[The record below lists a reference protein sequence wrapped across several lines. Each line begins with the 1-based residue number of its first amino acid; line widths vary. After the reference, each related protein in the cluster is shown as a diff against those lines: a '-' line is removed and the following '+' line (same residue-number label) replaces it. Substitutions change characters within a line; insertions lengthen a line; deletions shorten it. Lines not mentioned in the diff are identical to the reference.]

1 MTKAADNIRILAA
14 AMVEKAKS
22 GHPGGSM
29 SGADFVQVLYS
40 EFLIHDP
47 ENPCWEAR
55 DRFFLDPGH
64 MSPMLYAQLCMT
76 GYFTMDELKQLRQ
89 WGSVTP
95 GHPERNVERGIEN
108 TSGPL
113 GQGHTFAV
121 GAAIAAKWFNARYGE
136 IHNPTIYAFISDGGI
151 QEEISQGAGRMAG
164 HLKLDNLIMHQI
176 HTHGNTTLVFL
187 YDSSTDVAKQVKD
200 IQDIPAIVCERIITA
215 FKEFQ
220 QGEMPDKYK
229 TLNTCLLEYMNVIE
243 AQSDVRDE
251 RISEAI
257 RYIRK
262 NLSGKLLCQ
271 EVADAVCLSQSRF
284 SHLFRA
290 QVGMTFASYVI
301 YQRILHV
308 YAAIFAGKSI
318 TEATIEAGFS
328 SSSHFADVHRRV
340 FGLPI
345 TNVTRECSFTK
356 V

>member
-1 MTKAADNIRILAA
+1 MTKIYEANNHLLIVAEYDDPAAHSHTAA
-14 AMVEKAKS
+14 QIIISVGSELEVEINGVRMLCQGIAIPSNMV
-22 GHPGGSM
+22 
-29 SGADFVQVLYS
+29 
-40 EFLIHDP
+40 
-47 ENPCWEAR
+47 
-55 DRFFLDPGH
+55 
-64 MSPMLYAQLCMT
+64 
-76 GYFTMDELKQLRQ
+76 
-89 WGSVTP
+89 
-95 GHPERNVERGIEN
+95 
-108 TSGPL
+108 
-113 GQGHTFAV
+113 
-121 GAAIAAKWFNARYGE
+121 
-136 IHNPTIYAFISDGGI
+136 
-151 QEEISQGAGRMAG
+151 
-164 HLKLDNLIMHQI
+164 HQI
-176 HTHGNTTLVFL
+176 HTHGNATLVFL

-200 IQDIPAIVCERIITA
+200 IQVISAIACERIITA
-215 FKEFQ
+215 YNVFQ
-220 QGEMPDKYK
+220 RSETSYEYK
-229 TLNTCLLEYMNVIE
+229 RLNTCLLEHLNVIE
-243 AQSDVRDE
+243 KQSDVMDE
-251 RISEAI
+251 RINEAMQ
-257 RYIRK
+257 YIRI

>member
-1 MTKAADNIRILAA
+1 MTKIYEANNHLLIVAEYDDPAAHSHTAA
-14 AMVEKAKS
+14 QIIISVGSELEVEIN
-22 GHPGGSM
+22 G
-29 SGADFVQVLYS
+29 V
-40 EFLIHDP
+40 
-47 ENPCWEAR
+47 R
-55 DRFFLDPGH
+55 
-64 MSPMLYAQLCMT
+64 MLCQ
-76 GYFTMDELKQLRQ
+76 
-89 WGSVTP
+89 
-95 GHPERNVERGIEN
+95 GITIPSN
-108 TSGPL
+108 
-113 GQGHTFAV
+113 AV
-121 GAAIAAKWFNARYGE
+121 
-136 IHNPTIYAFISDGGI
+136 
-151 QEEISQGAGRMAG
+151 
-164 HLKLDNLIMHQI
+164 HQI